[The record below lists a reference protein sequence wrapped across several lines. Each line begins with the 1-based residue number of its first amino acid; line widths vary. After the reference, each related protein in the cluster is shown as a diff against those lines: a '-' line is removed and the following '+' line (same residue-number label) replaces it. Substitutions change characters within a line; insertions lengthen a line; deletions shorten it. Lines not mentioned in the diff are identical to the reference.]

1 MSKKIITQKIQIKV
15 SKEAETEFIKNF
27 GYRRWIYNKG
37 LEKWNKRYQYC
48 RDNNLFEKVKD
59 PNISDQYRKELKKF
73 LPSERTIRD
82 MVSRYDK
89 TSWRKDRPMIIFQS
103 AISDLAR
110 AFKMFH
116 SGYSGSPKFISKK
129 NSPESCRYIRN
140 NDYTIQL
147 RGDNKRRLKLV
158 KTPEVTLM
166 EPVKYEGVIKQVTIT
181 REIDKW
187 YASLTIETKSNPKEI
202 PDKRSE
208 ICGVDLG
215 VRTFATVYDDNGEIH
230 TFNSQI
236 DKLEKLYYKTK
247 MYNRIMSRKIK
258 GSRNYLDTRIKYQRT
273 WKKIRNIRSNMVHQL
288 TSFLVRNYNYIT
300 IEDLDVREMI
310 TNKNNLSKGIR
321 KTIAESCF
329 YEVKIQLEYKTQ
341 FFNSELVQ
349 VNRYFPS
356 TQICS
361 DCGKRT
367 KIGRSKTYKCRS
379 CEHTLDRDINASIN
393 IMREGKRIKDI

>member
-158 KTPEVTLM
+158 K
-166 EPVKYEGVIKQVTIT
+166 
-181 REIDKW
+181 
-187 YASLTIETKSNPKEI
+187 
-202 PDKRSE
+202 
-208 ICGVDLG
+208 
-215 VRTFATVYDDNGEIH
+215 
-230 TFNSQI
+230 
-236 DKLEKLYYKTK
+236 
-247 MYNRIMSRKIK
+247 
-258 GSRNYLDTRIKYQRT
+258 
-273 WKKIRNIRSNMVHQL
+273 
-288 TSFLVRNYNYIT
+288 
-300 IEDLDVREMI
+300 
-310 TNKNNLSKGIR
+310 
-321 KTIAESCF
+321 
-329 YEVKIQLEYKTQ
+329 
-341 FFNSELVQ
+341 
-349 VNRYFPS
+349 
-356 TQICS
+356 
-361 DCGKRT
+361 
-367 KIGRSKTYKCRS
+367 
-379 CEHTLDRDINASIN
+379 
-393 IMREGKRIKDI
+393 

>member
-1 MSKKIITQKIQIKV
+1 
-15 SKEAETEFIKNF
+15 
-27 GYRRWIYNKG
+27 
-37 LEKWNKRYQYC
+37 
-48 RDNNLFEKVKD
+48 
-59 PNISDQYRKELKKF
+59 
-73 LPSERTIRD
+73 
-82 MVSRYDK
+82 
-89 TSWRKDRPMIIFQS
+89 
-103 AISDLAR
+103 
-110 AFKMFH
+110 
-116 SGYSGSPKFISKK
+116 
-129 NSPESCRYIRN
+129 
-140 NDYTIQL
+140 
-147 RGDNKRRLKLV
+147 
-158 KTPEVTLM
+158 
-166 EPVKYEGVIKQVTIT
+166 
-181 REIDKW
+181 
-187 YASLTIETKSNPKEI
+187 
-202 PDKRSE
+202 KRSE